1 MKDIFT
7 NILAAIYLYMEI
19 NIYGQASC
27 RKRKKDTEKPWL
39 QDRNNR
45 RK

>member
-19 NIYGQASC
+19 NIYGQAPC
-27 RKRKKDTEKPWL
+27 EKRKKDTEKSWL
-39 QDRNNR
+39 QDRHNR
-45 RK
+45 QK